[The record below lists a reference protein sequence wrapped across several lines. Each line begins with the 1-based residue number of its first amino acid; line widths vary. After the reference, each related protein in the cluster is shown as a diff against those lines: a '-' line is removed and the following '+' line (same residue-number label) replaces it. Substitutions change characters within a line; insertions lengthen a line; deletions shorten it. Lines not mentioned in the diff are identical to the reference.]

1 MIPQER
7 NEKSLKPWKDLELQ
21 ALAQQERFARGTP
34 VPRHAQQGTNAP
46 QGRFLA
52 LLAPCSNLPSQK
64 NTTLSGGVLFGAAGE
79 IRTLGTLLTY
89 TRFPVVLVMT
99 ASILLRIVVLD
110 SKNHYTRNHSEVK
123 QKITKLAISLLRAYT
138 VTSNKAGGSPWTTTS
153 AVP

>member
-64 NTTLSGGVLFGAAGE
+64 TPPFRVVSFLAQQERFELSV
-79 IRTLGTLLTY
+79 
-89 TRFPVVLVMT
+89 RF
-99 ASILLRIVVLD
+99 
-110 SKNHYTRNHSEVK
+110 
-123 QKITKLAISLLRAYT
+123 
-138 VTSNKAGGSPWTTTS
+138 
-153 AVP
+153 